1 MIREILNPML
11 TQLINA
17 RILTPQGWLKDGSV
31 LIRDGKILEV
41 TNCDLAVIGAQ
52 LIDVKGMY
60 VLPGGVEIHAHG
72 GGGRDFMECTE
83 DAFRGAV
90 QTHMKYGTTSIFPT
104 LSSSTVPMIEQA
116 AETCTK
122 MMAEKDSPILGLHLE
137 GHYLNMAMAGGQM
150 PENIKNPDP
159 NEYIPIVE
167 NWHCIKRWDA
177 APELPG
183 AMQFGKYITG
193 KGILASVAHTQ
204 AEFEDIRTAYEAGY
218 THATHFYNAMPGFHK
233 RREYKYEGTV
243 ESIYLMD
250 DMTVEVVADGIHVP
264 PTILRL
270 VYKIKGVE
278 RMCAITDALACAASD
293 SKEAFDPRVIIEDG
307 VCKLADHSALAGS
320 VATMDRL
327 IRTMVQKAIIY
338 DRIISSDAWDAL
350 MENEYYYNIHRG
362 LLNGFPGTVLA
373 LLNIM
378 FGLWAL
384 AASVSCSGNR
394 PAAAPSAVGVWAD
407 RDCELLRTERFAL
420 LFESNGDTTT
430 SLLQRMDATDT
441 VLLGKTV
448 FTPDSVLMQ
457 YVHRPGEARQYADPG
472 AVQPDGRL
480 RIVVEGRERMLEKIE
495 SFAVSAPYEMLKAS
509 PLEIGFCIQQ
519 WSLGTRCRCENGS
532 ISFEAGTNRHSYTFN
547 IEPGFVY
554 CRAARLRFNERGGLF
569 AQNIRMMANAREH
582 TAFRRSPQTSDRT
595 TIIFPAM

>member
-1 MIREILNPML
+1 ML

-83 DAFRGAV
+83 DAFRAAV
-90 QTHMKYGTTSIFPT
+90 KTHMKYGTTSIFPT

-122 MMAEKDSPILGLHLE
+122 LMEEKDSPILGLHLE
-137 GHYLNMAMAGGQM
+137 GHYLNMAMAGGQI
-150 PENIKNPDP
+150 PENIKSPDP

-167 NWHCIKRWDA
+167 TWCCIKRWDA

-183 AMQFGKYITG
+183 AMQFGKYITA

-243 ESIYLMD
+243 ESIYLLD

-278 RMCAITDALACAASD
+278 RTCLITDALACAASD
-293 SKEAFDPRVIIEDG
+293 SREAFDPRVIIEDG

-327 IRTMVQKAIIY
+327 IRTMVQKAEIPLADAVRMASETPAKIMGVY
-338 DRIISSDAWDAL
+338 DRKGSLQKGKDADIIVMDED
-350 MENEYYYNIHRG
+350 
-362 LLNGFPGTVLA
+362 LNVRA
-373 LLNIM
+373 
-378 FGLWAL
+378 
-384 AASVSCSGNR
+384 
-394 PAAAPSAVGVWAD
+394 VWA
-407 RDCELLRTERFAL
+407 
-420 LFESNGDTTT
+420 
-430 SLLQRMDATDT
+430 M
-441 VLLGKTV
+441 GKLVPETN
-448 FTPDSVLMQ
+448 T
-457 YVHRPGEARQYADPG
+457 
-472 AVQPDGRL
+472 
-480 RIVVEGRERMLEKIE
+480 
-495 SFAVSAPYEMLKAS
+495 
-509 PLEIGFCIQQ
+509 
-519 WSLGTRCRCENGS
+519 
-532 ISFEAGTNRHSYTFN
+532 IS
-547 IEPGFVY
+547 
-554 CRAARLRFNERGGLF
+554 
-569 AQNIRMMANAREH
+569 
-582 TAFRRSPQTSDRT
+582 
-595 TIIFPAM
+595 

>member
-1 MIREILNPML
+1 ML

-90 QTHMKYGTTSIFPT
+90 KTHMKYGTTSIFPT

-327 IRTMVQKAIIY
+327 IRTMVQKADIPLADAVRMVSETPARIMGVY
-338 DRIISSDAWDAL
+338 DRKGSLQKGKDADIIVMDEDLKIRA
-350 MENEYYYNIHRG
+350 
-362 LLNGFPGTVLA
+362 
-373 LLNIM
+373 
-378 FGLWAL
+378 
-384 AASVSCSGNR
+384 
-394 PAAAPSAVGVWAD
+394 VWA
-407 RDCELLRTERFAL
+407 
-420 LFESNGDTTT
+420 
-430 SLLQRMDATDT
+430 M
-441 VLLGKTV
+441 GK
-448 FTPDSVLMQ
+448 
-457 YVHRPGEARQYADPG
+457 
-472 AVQPDGRL
+472 
-480 RIVVEGRERMLEKIE
+480 
-495 SFAVSAPYEMLKAS
+495 
-509 PLEIGFCIQQ
+509 
-519 WSLGTRCRCENGS
+519 
-532 ISFEAGTNRHSYTFN
+532 
-547 IEPGFVY
+547 
-554 CRAARLRFNERGGLF
+554 
-569 AQNIRMMANAREH
+569 
-582 TAFRRSPQTSDRT
+582 
-595 TIIFPAM
+595 

>member
-1 MIREILNPML
+1 ML

-60 VLPGGVEIHAHG
+60 VLPGGVEIHVHG

-90 QTHMKYGTTSIFPT
+90 KTHMKYGTTSIFPT

-116 AETCTK
+116 AETCTRL
-122 MMAEKDSPILGLHLE
+122 MAEKDSPILGLHLE
-137 GHYLNMAMAGGQM
+137 GHYLNMAMAGGQL

-167 NWHCIKRWDA
+167 NLHCIKRWDA

-183 AMQFGKYITG
+183 AMQFGKYITA

-327 IRTMVQKAIIY
+327 IRTMVQKADIPLADAARMVSETPARIMGVFDRKGSLQKGKDADIIVM
-338 DRIISSDAWDAL
+338 DED
-350 MENEYYYNIHRG
+350 
-362 LLNGFPGTVLA
+362 LNVRA
-373 LLNIM
+373 
-378 FGLWAL
+378 
-384 AASVSCSGNR
+384 
-394 PAAAPSAVGVWAD
+394 VWAMG
-407 RDCELLRTERFAL
+407 
-420 LFESNGDTTT
+420 N
-430 SLLQRMDATDT
+430 
-441 VLLGKTV
+441 LG
-448 FTPDSVLMQ
+448 P
-457 YVHRPGEARQYADPG
+457 E
-472 AVQPDGRL
+472 
-480 RIVVEGRERMLEKIE
+480 
-495 SFAVSAPYEMLKAS
+495 
-509 PLEIGFCIQQ
+509 
-519 WSLGTRCRCENGS
+519 
-532 ISFEAGTNRHSYTFN
+532 TNTLS
-547 IEPGFVY
+547 
-554 CRAARLRFNERGGLF
+554 
-569 AQNIRMMANAREH
+569 
-582 TAFRRSPQTSDRT
+582 
-595 TIIFPAM
+595 

>member
-1 MIREILNPML
+1 ML

-83 DAFRGAV
+83 DAFRAAV
-90 QTHMKYGTTSIFPT
+90 KTHMKYGTTSIFPT

-122 MMAEKDSPILGLHLE
+122 LMEEKDSPILGLHLE
-137 GHYLNMAMAGGQM
+137 GHYLNMAMAGGQI
-150 PENIKNPDP
+150 PENIKSPDP

-167 NWHCIKRWDA
+167 TWSCIKRWDA

-183 AMQFGKYITG
+183 AMQFGKYITA

-243 ESIYLMD
+243 ESIYLLD

-278 RMCAITDALACAASD
+278 RTCLITDALACAASD
-293 SKEAFDPRVIIEDG
+293 SREAFDPRVIIEDG

-327 IRTMVQKAIIY
+327 IRTMVQKPKFRWQTPY
-338 DRIISSDAWDAL
+338 AW
-350 MENEYYYNIHRG
+350 
-362 LLNGFPGTVLA
+362 LLKPRQR
-373 LLNIM
+373 
-378 FGLWAL
+378 LWAYTT
-384 AASVSCSGNR
+384 AK
-394 PAAAPSAVGVWAD
+394 APPKGKDADIIVMDEDLNVRAVWA
-407 RDCELLRTERFAL
+407 
-420 LFESNGDTTT
+420 
-430 SLLQRMDATDT
+430 M
-441 VLLGKTV
+441 GKLVPETN
-448 FTPDSVLMQ
+448 T
-457 YVHRPGEARQYADPG
+457 
-472 AVQPDGRL
+472 
-480 RIVVEGRERMLEKIE
+480 
-495 SFAVSAPYEMLKAS
+495 
-509 PLEIGFCIQQ
+509 
-519 WSLGTRCRCENGS
+519 
-532 ISFEAGTNRHSYTFN
+532 IS
-547 IEPGFVY
+547 
-554 CRAARLRFNERGGLF
+554 
-569 AQNIRMMANAREH
+569 
-582 TAFRRSPQTSDRT
+582 
-595 TIIFPAM
+595 

>member
-1 MIREILNPML
+1 ML

-270 VYKIKGVE
+270 E

-327 IRTMVQKAIIY
+327 IRTMVQKADIPLADAARMVSETPARIMGVY
-338 DRIISSDAWDAL
+338 DRKGSLQKGKDADIIVMDEDLKIRA
-350 MENEYYYNIHRG
+350 
-362 LLNGFPGTVLA
+362 
-373 LLNIM
+373 
-378 FGLWAL
+378 
-384 AASVSCSGNR
+384 
-394 PAAAPSAVGVWAD
+394 VWAMGKLVP
-407 RDCELLRTERFAL
+407 E
-420 LFESNGDTTT
+420 
-430 SLLQRMDATDT
+430 TDT
-441 VLLGKTV
+441 L
-448 FTPDSVLMQ
+448 S
-457 YVHRPGEARQYADPG
+457 
-472 AVQPDGRL
+472 
-480 RIVVEGRERMLEKIE
+480 
-495 SFAVSAPYEMLKAS
+495 
-509 PLEIGFCIQQ
+509 
-519 WSLGTRCRCENGS
+519 
-532 ISFEAGTNRHSYTFN
+532 
-547 IEPGFVY
+547 
-554 CRAARLRFNERGGLF
+554 
-569 AQNIRMMANAREH
+569 
-582 TAFRRSPQTSDRT
+582 
-595 TIIFPAM
+595 

>member
-1 MIREILNPML
+1 ML

-83 DAFRGAV
+83 DAFRAAV
-90 QTHMKYGTTSIFPT
+90 KTHMRYGTTSIFPT

-122 MMAEKDSPILGLHLE
+122 LMAEKDSPILGLHLE
-137 GHYLNMAMAGGQM
+137 GHYLNMAMAGGQL

-167 NWHCIKRWDA
+167 NLSCIKRWDA

-183 AMQFGKYITG
+183 AMQFGKYITA

-243 ESIYLMD
+243 ESIYLLD

-278 RMCAITDALACAASD
+278 RTCLITDALACAASD
-293 SKEAFDPRVIIEDG
+293 SQEAFDPRVIIEDG

-327 IRTMVQKAIIY
+327 IRTVVQKADIPLADAVRMASETPARIMGVY
-338 DRIISSDAWDAL
+338 DRKGSLQKGKDADIIVMD
-350 MENEYYYNIHRG
+350 EK
-362 LLNGFPGTVLA
+362 
-373 LLNIM
+373 LNIR
-378 FGLWAL
+378 A
-384 AASVSCSGNR
+384 
-394 PAAAPSAVGVWAD
+394 VWA
-407 RDCELLRTERFAL
+407 
-420 LFESNGDTTT
+420 
-430 SLLQRMDATDT
+430 M
-441 VLLGKTV
+441 GKLVPETY
-448 FTPDSVLMQ
+448 T
-457 YVHRPGEARQYADPG
+457 
-472 AVQPDGRL
+472 
-480 RIVVEGRERMLEKIE
+480 
-495 SFAVSAPYEMLKAS
+495 
-509 PLEIGFCIQQ
+509 
-519 WSLGTRCRCENGS
+519 
-532 ISFEAGTNRHSYTFN
+532 IS
-547 IEPGFVY
+547 
-554 CRAARLRFNERGGLF
+554 
-569 AQNIRMMANAREH
+569 
-582 TAFRRSPQTSDRT
+582 
-595 TIIFPAM
+595 

>member
-1 MIREILNPML
+1 ML

-83 DAFRGAV
+83 DAFRAAV
-90 QTHMKYGTTSIFPT
+90 KTHMKYGTTSIFPT
-104 LSSSTVPMIEQA
+104 LFSSTVPMIEQA

-122 MMAEKDSPILGLHLE
+122 LMEEKDSPILGLHLE
-137 GHYLNMAMAGGQM
+137 GHYLNMAMAGGQI
-150 PENIKNPDP
+150 PENIKSPDP

-167 NWHCIKRWDA
+167 TWSCIKRWDA

-183 AMQFGKYITG
+183 AMQFGKYITA

-243 ESIYLMD
+243 ESIYLLD

-278 RMCAITDALACAASD
+278 RTCLITDALACAASD
-293 SKEAFDPRVIIEDG
+293 SREAFDPRVIIEDG

-327 IRTMVQKAIIY
+327 IRTMVQKAEIPLADAVRMASETPAKIMGVY
-338 DRIISSDAWDAL
+338 DRKGSLQKGKDADIIVMDED
-350 MENEYYYNIHRG
+350 
-362 LLNGFPGTVLA
+362 LNVRA
-373 LLNIM
+373 
-378 FGLWAL
+378 
-384 AASVSCSGNR
+384 
-394 PAAAPSAVGVWAD
+394 VWA
-407 RDCELLRTERFAL
+407 
-420 LFESNGDTTT
+420 
-430 SLLQRMDATDT
+430 M
-441 VLLGKTV
+441 GKLVPETN
-448 FTPDSVLMQ
+448 T
-457 YVHRPGEARQYADPG
+457 
-472 AVQPDGRL
+472 
-480 RIVVEGRERMLEKIE
+480 
-495 SFAVSAPYEMLKAS
+495 
-509 PLEIGFCIQQ
+509 
-519 WSLGTRCRCENGS
+519 
-532 ISFEAGTNRHSYTFN
+532 IS
-547 IEPGFVY
+547 
-554 CRAARLRFNERGGLF
+554 
-569 AQNIRMMANAREH
+569 
-582 TAFRRSPQTSDRT
+582 
-595 TIIFPAM
+595 